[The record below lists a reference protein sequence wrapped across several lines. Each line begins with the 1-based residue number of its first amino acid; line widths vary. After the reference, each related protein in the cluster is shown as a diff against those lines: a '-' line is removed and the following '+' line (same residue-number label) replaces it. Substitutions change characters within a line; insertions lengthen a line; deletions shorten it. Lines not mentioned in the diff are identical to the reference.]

1 MGRLTST
8 LLLVVVLAGL
18 GGYIYFVDSKRPAD
32 APGAEGQAPREKFF
46 TVQTDKISE
55 IRLTAQGEATL
66 LRKEKDGWKLVEPV
80 AAEADPPEV
89 IGMATN
95 ITGVESVGV
104 VDENPTDLAQFGLD
118 KPAIKVEF
126 KGDGGVAGSF
136 SIGNKNPMQ
145 TEMYALKGGD
155 KKVYLVSSFQE
166 TNFNHKPFDLRE
178 KKILKFDRDKADALT
193 LVKGK
198 DSIEMARAGTDW
210 KVTKPVPSRSDYA
223 AIEGFLTRLSSAN
236 MSKLIEEHSTD
247 AAKYGLD
254 KPAMV
259 ITIGAGSAR
268 TVLEV
273 GKTDGDQTF
282 ARDASRAMVFTL
294 DSTLKDDL
302 TKSVDAYRKKELFDM
317 RPFYVPKF
325 RVVREAAGASV
336 AYDFEKVPPAKPTEQ
351 DTWKVT
357 RNGAPPVTVESNG
370 VDDLLGKLAGIKAD
384 SFVDP
389 SSTKIGTDKPT
400 LVVSASYD
408 EGKFERVRFGQ
419 VGDAVFGVRDGEAGA
434 MKIDPT
440 SMRNVLQALDYA
452 VTPKPATAASS
463 NSSPSA
469 VGEKQ

>member
-155 KKVYLVSSFQE
+155 KKVYLVSSFQ
-166 TNFNHKPFDLRE
+166 
-178 KKILKFDRDKADALT
+178 
-193 LVKGK
+193 
-198 DSIEMARAGTDW
+198 
-210 KVTKPVPSRSDYA
+210 RS
-223 AIEGFLTRLSSAN
+223 
-236 MSKLIEEHSTD
+236 EEHTS
-247 AAKYGLD
+247 
-254 KPAMV
+254 
-259 ITIGAGSAR
+259 
-268 TVLEV
+268 
-273 GKTDGDQTF
+273 
-282 ARDASRAMVFTL
+282 
-294 DSTLKDDL
+294 
-302 TKSVDAYRKKELFDM
+302 ELQ
-317 RPFYVPKF
+317 
-325 RVVREAAGASV
+325 SH
-336 AYDFEKVPPAKPTEQ
+336 
-351 DTWKVT
+351 
-357 RNGAPPVTVESNG
+357 
-370 VDDLLGKLAGIKAD
+370 
-384 SFVDP
+384 
-389 SSTKIGTDKPT
+389 
-400 LVVSASYD
+400 
-408 EGKFERVRFGQ
+408 
-419 VGDAVFGVRDGEAGA
+419 
-434 MKIDPT
+434 
-440 SMRNVLQALDYA
+440 
-452 VTPKPATAASS
+452 
-463 NSSPSA
+463 
-469 VGEKQ
+469 